1 MGPLAAQRARA
12 IPPSYRQHRT
22 RGFTLVE
29 VLVVVLVIGLAAGL
43 VYARVD
49 ADPRR
54 DVEREA
60 RRLGAA
66 MEHVAA
72 LAQWRNEVL
81 GISATG
87 ASYRFW
93 RRETTVEGDRWVP
106 LADDDVL
113 SVRVLTSGVS
123 ARVAQYAG
131 QVVAD
136 DAVLPFAPSGRN
148 EPYAVE
154 LDSDQWRALVLAD
167 PLNRV
172 VVTAVSPR

>member
-1 MGPLAAQRARA
+1 M
-12 IPPSYRQHRT
+12 
-22 RGFTLVE
+22 
-29 VLVVVLVIGLAAGL
+29 VLVIGLAAGL

-72 LAQWRNEVL
+72 LAQWRNQVL
-81 GISATG
+81 GISANG
-87 ASYRFW
+87 SAYRFW
-93 RRETTVEGDRWVP
+93 RRETTIEGDRWVP

-113 SVRVLTSGVS
+113 SAHALTSGVN
-123 ARVAQYAG
+123 ARIAGYAG
-131 QVVAD
+131 QVVAA

-148 EPYAVE
+148 EPYAIE
-154 LDSDQWRALVLAD
+154 LDSAEWRALLVAD
-167 PLNRV
+167 PLNRI
-172 VVTAVSPR
+172 AVSAPSPR

>member
-1 MGPLAAQRARA
+1 
-12 IPPSYRQHRT
+12 
-22 RGFTLVE
+22 VE
-29 VLVVVLVIGLAAGL
+29 VLVVVMVIGLAAAL
-43 VYARVD
+43 AYARVD

-72 LAQWRNEVL
+72 LAQWRNQVL
-81 GISATG
+81 GLSVNGVA
-87 ASYRFW
+87 YQFW
-93 RRETTVEGDRWVP
+93 RRETTIEGDRWVP

-113 SVRVLTSGVS
+113 SVHALTTGIS
-123 ARVAQYAG
+123 AHIAEYAG
-131 QVVAD
+131 QVVAA

-154 LDSDQWRALVLAD
+154 LDSAEWRALLIAD

-172 VVTAVSPR
+172 AVSAPAPR